1 MRAALLCLLI
11 AALSACNS
19 LPSRG
24 DSANLDAQVLNS
36 PERYIVAAVDDS
48 PLSPAPPA
56 GGTPRGYSGISAYGP
71 SWHARAA
78 MRELERT
85 YGLRQVG
92 AWPIQPLRLHCA
104 VFKIPDGTDR
114 SELLALIARDGH
126 VKLVQPLQSFATR
139 TAPKAAYNDPYV
151 GLQSGFEAMNVGG
164 AHNYSQGEGVRVAV
178 IDTGGDSLHTDLRAS
193 VAVTANFV
201 DGDTARF
208 RRDRHGTEVAG
219 VIAAV
224 ANNHVGIVGV
234 APRARLLL
242 FKACW
247 QVEDGADAANCN
259 SFTLAQALSASLDAH
274 AQIINMSLTGPYD
287 PLLHGLMEEGIRRGI
302 IIVGA
307 ATSETA
313 GKPPSLMHDPGII
326 EVASVGNTTA
336 PPSSL
341 FAPGNEILTLLPG
354 GRYDF
359 ASGDSIATAQ
369 VSGVVALLLAK
380 NPELSAAVVYRL
392 LRDSRSGRNGATN
405 STVNA
410 CSAVASVQIGTPGK
424 LDTACVERREFVTRE
439 K

>member
-1 MRAALLCLLI
+1 MIRAALLCLLI
-11 AALSACNS
+11 AALSACSS
-19 LPSRG
+19 LPEKG
-24 DSANLDAQVLNS
+24 ESAKLDAEVLNS

-48 PLSPAPPA
+48 PIPAAPPA

-78 MRELERT
+78 MRDLERNF
-85 YGLRQVG
+85 GLRQVG
-92 AWPIQPLRLHCA
+92 AWPIEPLRLHCA

-114 SELLALIARDGH
+114 TELLALIARDGH

-139 TAPKAAYNDPYV
+139 TAAYNDPYV

-164 AHNYSQGEGVRVAV
+164 AHTYSQGEGVRVAV
-178 IDTGGDSLHTDLRAS
+178 IDTGGDILHTDLRSSIA
-193 VAVTANFV
+193 ATANFV
-201 DGDTARF
+201 DGDAARF

-247 QVEDGADAANCN
+247 QIEDGADAANCN

-287 PLLHGLMEEGIRRGI
+287 PLIHDLMEEGIRRGI

-307 ATSETA
+307 ATPDTA
-313 GKPPSLMHDPGII
+313 GAAATLMHHAGII
-326 EVASVGNTTA
+326 EVASVGSTTA

-341 FAPGNEILTLLPG
+341 FAPGTEILTLLPG

-380 NPELSAAVVYRL
+380 NPDLSADVVYRL
-392 LRDSRSGRNGATN
+392 LRDSRSGRNSATN
-405 STVNA
+405 GTVNA
-410 CSAVASVQIGTPGK
+410 CAAVASMQIGTLGK
-424 LDTACVERREFVTRE
+424 LDPACVERRDFVTRG

>member
-1 MRAALLCLLI
+1 MLVAALC
-11 AALSACNS
+11 ACNS
-19 LPSRG
+19 LPKK
-24 DSANLDAQVLNS
+24 SASARLDAQVLNS

-48 PLSPAPPA
+48 PLSAPPPA

-92 AWPIQPLRLHCA
+92 AWPIEPLRLHCA

-114 SELLALIARDGH
+114 TALLALIARDGH

-139 TAPKAAYNDPYV
+139 TAPTAAYNDPYV

-164 AHNYSQGEGVRVAV
+164 AHVYSQGEGVRVAV
-178 IDTGGDSLHTDLRAS
+178 IDTGADSVHTDLRAS
-193 VAVTANFV
+193 IAATANFV
-201 DGDTARF
+201 DGDTERF

-287 PLLHGLMEEGIRRGI
+287 PLLHGLMEEGIRRGV

-307 ATSETA
+307 ATPDTA
-313 GKPPSLMHDPGII
+313 GAPPSLMHHPGII
-326 EVASVGNTTA
+326 EVASVGNTAA

-369 VSGVVALLLAK
+369 VSGVIALLLAK
-380 NPELSAAVVYRL
+380 NPDLSVDVVYRL
-392 LRDSRSGRNGATN
+392 LHDSRSGRNSATN
-405 STVNA
+405 GTVNA
-410 CSAVASVQIGTPGK
+410 CAAVASMQTAVLGA
-424 LDTACVERREFVTRE
+424 LDPPCVERRDFVTRG